1 MHKPSPFGTYPLVL
15 RNYNIHDYRS
25 GELLYDYTD
34 NDLYVSD
41 RTNNN
46 TVTRL
51 SKMIYE
57 KSRLALLKNS
67 NLSYRK
73 DNIDI
78 DKRDNNSFY
87 LIGGK

>member
-46 TVTRL
+46 AVTRL

-67 NLSYRK
+67 NLSYHK

-87 LIGGK
+87 LIGGE